1 MRLAN
6 VPQRNLVLQ
15 QCVKLIRIGHF
26 GIKDNFLTVSLRK
39 RTRNP
44 GISGS
49 ELELVYHL
57 NVAGPRA
64 DAPYVGAGVDLRTP
78 VSRTLCPQGSTACQ
92 FVGLSRQYRRELLPA
107 TSM

>member
-6 VPQRNLVLQ
+6 VPQRHLVLQ

-39 RTRNP
+39 RTRSP

-49 ELELVYHL
+49 ELELVSITL

-64 DAPYVGAGVDLRTP
+64 DALLRR
-78 VSRTLCPQGSTACQ
+78 SR
-92 FVGLSRQYRRELLPA
+92 R
-107 TSM
+107 